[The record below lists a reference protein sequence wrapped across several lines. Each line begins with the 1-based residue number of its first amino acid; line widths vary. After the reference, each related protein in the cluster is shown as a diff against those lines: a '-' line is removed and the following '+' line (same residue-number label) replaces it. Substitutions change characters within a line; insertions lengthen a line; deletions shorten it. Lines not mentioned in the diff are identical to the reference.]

1 MVGAGGVSSR
11 SIVFSGS
18 DLGEDDALTWL
29 SESNGAPFPSGLDG
43 QLSLVGLKGGAV
55 GNNGMFRGFGDV
67 DLGTRRLVCV
77 CADGRSLT
85 PHGLGGTGGSAVNAE
100 FSFEG
105 AFLSPVGLLTRD
117 VVAAAAVG
125 RGFRREGVRGASVGI
140 REDFSFTSKPR

>member
-1 MVGAGGVSSR
+1 MVGAGGVSFR

-18 DLGEDDALTWL
+18 ELGEDDALTGL
-29 SESNGAPFPSGLDG
+29 SESNGAPVPLGSNG

-55 GNNGMFRGFGDV
+55 GNNEMFRGFGDV
-67 DLGTRRLVCV
+67 DVGTRLVCV

-85 PHGLGGTGGSAVNAE
+85 PHGLGGTEGSSVNAE
-100 FSFEG
+100 FSFDG
-105 AFLSPVGLLTRD
+105 AFLSPVGLLTRG